1 MENIKLTVIEGGG
14 EIKAKKSEWGS
25 EEWKLTVEGTDLRDN
40 NIKITQTI
48 DIREGV
54 GEISKWVRNEDIVRI
69 KVPLWKEMGGQ
80 FNERQQSLWY
90 RQAVRD
96 LIQTGVLLELVLR
109 DTEEEQWVQ
118 EQIWE

>member
-1 MENIKLTVIEGGG
+1 MENIKLTISHGGG
-14 EIKAKKSEWGS
+14 EIKAKKSEWGN

-40 NIKITQTI
+40 NIKFTQTI
-48 DIREGV
+48 DIKEGV

-80 FNERQQSLWY
+80 FSERQQSLWY